1 VGVSTTERIKQALQ
15 AQDLEAFLAEFDQKA
30 VWLGLRGH
38 SGDTPVCRNR
48 DEVRSVFEA
57 QLALGR
63 SGRPEVVAETS
74 DQIVVDMHPEPRDAD
89 APDLHQ
95 ILTLRAGKIV
105 RMEDFVDRRS
115 ALAELE
121 PS

>member
-1 VGVSTTERIKQALQ
+1 MGVSTTERIKQALE
-15 AQDLEAFLAEFDQKA
+15 AQDLEAFLAEFDREA
-30 VWLGLRGH
+30 VWLGLRDPA
-38 SGDTPVCRNR
+38 GDTPVCRNR

-63 SGRPEVVAETS
+63 SGRPEIVAETS
-74 DQIVVDMHPEPRDAD
+74 DQIVVDMHPEPRNED

-105 RMEDFVDRRS
+105 RMEDFVDRQS